1 MFWLQLPFKLE
12 LIPPQTPPLPKK
24 RKKERKKER
33 DKNKTPKTSKYEV
46 KTQTM
51 YK

>member
-12 LIPPQTPPLPKK
+12 PPPNNPPPEKTKK
-24 RKKERKKER
+24 KKEKKER

-46 KTQTM
+46 KPQTM